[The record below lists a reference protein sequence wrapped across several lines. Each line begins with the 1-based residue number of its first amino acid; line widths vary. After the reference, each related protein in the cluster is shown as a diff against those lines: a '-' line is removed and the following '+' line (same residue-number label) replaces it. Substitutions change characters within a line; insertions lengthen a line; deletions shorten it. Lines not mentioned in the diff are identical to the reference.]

1 MKFKAFSRLAALLI
15 CLSSSLA
22 HAFDIRPMDGLWGI
36 VDEQQLAVG
45 RALNLELGGTVLV
58 LTMYAYNRQGAPT
71 FYVGAG
77 SLTTTNTASIP
88 LSEPQGGTC
97 FGCPVTSGRLL
108 SSPGNVTFEFTSSTT
123 GFVTLPGESRKA
135 IAKGLVT
142 RSPAPEGLK
151 GAWVF
156 TYIAGTTVF
165 VSDVVSLTSTNA
177 PTTRGN
183 GLVTDNTGR
192 YGCEQQITG
201 TYAGYILC
209 LKLTA
214 SGATDRFAIAK
225 LWGNDLDGVWYYTV
239 GGTAYL
245 FTGKR
250 LLDGASNQMTVKRSE
265 TQDPIMRAALE
276 SLGKELSGVQNATD

>member
-1 MKFKAFSRLAALLI
+1 MKIQLFSRFAAVVI

-22 HAFDIRPMDGLWGI
+22 HAFDIRPMDGLWG
-36 VDEQQLAVG
+36 VVAEQQLAIG
-45 RALNLELGGTVLV
+45 RAMNLELGGSVLV
-58 LTMYAYNRQGAPT
+58 LTMYAYNGQGAPT

-77 SLTTTNTASIP
+77 SLTTTNTASLS

-97 FGCPVTSGRLL
+97 LGCPITSGRLL
-108 SSPGNVTFEFTSSTT
+108 SSPGTVTFEFTSSTT

-135 IAKGLVT
+135 IVKGLVT
-142 RSPAPEGLK
+142 RSAAPEGLK

-156 TYIAGTTVF
+156 TYISGTTVF
-165 VSDVVSLTSTNA
+165 VSDVVGLTTTSA

-183 GLVTDNTGR
+183 GLVIDNTGR
-192 YGCEQQITG
+192 YGCEQQISG

-214 SGATDRFAIAK
+214 SGVTDRFSIAK

-250 LLDGASNQMTVKRSE
+250 LLDGASNQMTVKRTE
-265 TQDPIMRAALE
+265 THDPELRAALE
-276 SLGKELSGVQNATD
+276 SLGKELSSLRPATE